1 MSAHRPLRALWHN
14 QQAASAAEF
23 ALVLPTFLLFL
34 LGTIDVG
41 RFIWAVNQS
50 EKATQAGARL
60 AVVSNTI
67 PGGDAGCTATNGGT
81 NVTPGLQCYSYSLSS
96 NVPQGSVVPQNLFP
110 TVTCSAPG
118 GTLGCTATNPPFS
131 IVTTSTAAQNAFGA
145 IVTRVNELQPR
156 ADEDNVVISYAWPGL
171 GFAGDPNGPDV
182 APTIT
187 VSLTGLQFRPIFLA
201 GIFDFGLPAQS
212 YSLTMED
219 GQG

>member
-1 MSAHRPLRALWHN
+1 MSTRRPLRALWRSEH
-14 QQAASAAEF
+14 AASAAEF

-67 PGGDAGCTATNGGT
+67 PGGDVGCASTGNNNA
-81 NVTPGLQCYSYSLSS
+81 TPGLQCYSYSLSS
-96 NVPQGSVVPQNLFP
+96 SVPQGSVVPQNLFP

-118 GTLGCTATNPPFS
+118 GTLGCTATNAPFS
-131 IVTTSTAAQNAFGA
+131 TATGSTASQNAFNA
-145 IVTRVNELQPR
+145 IVARVNDLQPR
-156 ADEDNVVISYAWPGL
+156 ADADNVVVTYAWSGL

-182 APTIT
+182 APIIT
-187 VSLTGLQFRPIFLA
+187 VSVTGLGFRPIFLA
-201 GIFDFGLPAQS
+201 GFATLGLPDQA

-219 GQG
+219 GQD

>member
-1 MSAHRPLRALWHN
+1 MMTSPVFRRFWRSDH
-14 QQAASAAEF
+14 AASAAEF
-23 ALVLPTFLLFL
+23 ALVLPVFLVFL

-41 RFIWAVNQS
+41 RFIWAVNES

-60 AVVSNTI
+60 AVVSDVI
-67 PGGDAGCTATNGGT
+67 PGGEIGCSDTGNNNT
-81 NVTPGLQCYSYSLSS
+81 TPGLLCYSYALSG
-96 NVPQGSVVPQNLFP
+96 NVPQGSPVPKSAFP

-118 GTLGCTATNPPFS
+118 GSLGCTATSAPFS
-131 IVTTSTAAQNAFGA
+131 TAIDASAQAAFDNVVA
-145 IVTRVNELQPR
+145 RVNDLQPR
-156 ADEDNVVISYAWPGL
+156 ADADNVIISYAWSGL